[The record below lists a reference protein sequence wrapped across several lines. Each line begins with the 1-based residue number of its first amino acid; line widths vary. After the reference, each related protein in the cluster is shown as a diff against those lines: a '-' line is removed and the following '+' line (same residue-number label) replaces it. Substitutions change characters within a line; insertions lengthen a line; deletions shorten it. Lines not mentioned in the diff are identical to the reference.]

1 MSDSCNHQTVYV
13 NCSSAAADAG
23 FVRPSPEERT
33 LAMSKTGRLARG
45 TYLAREDAVDDE
57 HTFPGPLVLP
67 QDHITENPSEQ
78 GQSCKDWFAMQT
90 TQQRCEAISTRNRIY
105 LYNPPSLK
113 HLSEEMQSWMNPILP
128 QGIAPGPERWTWTLK
143 EYRQLIVYLRA
154 FFTTMHISQC
164 SLGTTHFVPI
174 QGRKRVHF
182 ADAPKTSVVGFTV
195 SEDGEAFE
203 IRHRPSPDGLSRM
216 QLNVSDLKTALLQ
229 NKAQAAH
236 SVVMVVNHDLYEDEE
251 EEYITERVWVADG
264 VAIIS
269 AFRHNPSFDGL
280 ADIDGVHRWPAS
292 HCQAYVDQRLTV
304 LNNTKDSTTRNH
316 PFKAYGKPSGDSA
329 LGLAIQAAN
338 QAGQPSS
345 MEDLSNLWFARVL
358 FAVSR
363 GAVRCFGLGNCTYY
377 ACLMQGVS
385 GTRQAGEIP
394 PYLCPVCYS
403 KLGSELALLQP
414 VSQRGIEREKAW
426 VEEHYAE
433 LKKFCSRWNKIP
445 QFAAFEA
452 WLGKRLEDRKGNGDA
467 GETAGPSNKEAL
479 ATARPKTILD
489 MVDIRGDDDAGET
502 TGPSNEEAPAI
513 ARPSTMSLV
522 DVQRGGSLDISFH
535 LIYP

>member
-363 GAVRCFGLGNCTYY
+363 GA
-377 ACLMQGVS
+377 
-385 GTRQAGEIP
+385 
-394 PYLCPVCYS
+394 
-403 KLGSELALLQP
+403 P

-522 DVQRGGSLDISFH
+522 DVQRGG
-535 LIYP
+535 